1 MERFINVTGKLYCYS
16 FMFNSGN
23 INGLYS
29 TIFEL
34 HKKYPIGGTRL
45 VDADLGMAPSF
56 RPSISL
62 VSPDDISQIF
72 SRLEKYNR
80 LS

>member
-1 MERFINVTGKLYCYS
+1 
-16 FMFNSGN
+16 MFNSGN
-23 INGLYS
+23 INALKS
-29 TIFEL
+29 TIFQP

-80 LS
+80 LSLALTYFLGQKVAHTS